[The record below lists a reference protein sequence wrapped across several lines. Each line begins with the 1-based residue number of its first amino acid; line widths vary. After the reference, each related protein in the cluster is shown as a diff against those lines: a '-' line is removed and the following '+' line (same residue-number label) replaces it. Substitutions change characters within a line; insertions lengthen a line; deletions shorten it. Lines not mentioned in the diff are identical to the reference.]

1 METNPK
7 PAEAPLL
14 DVEVLDNQSNFEKTY
29 YPLTGEKAVVGVMVN
44 MEGGLK
50 AKLESLV
57 EEKHFRSLTAA
68 LIHFSVSGL
77 EREFNAFIE
86 DGKIPR
92 SLRGYATNDV
102 KSKIDKGGY
111 GWSKKRKNDLL
122 DRLDSNYLVDRVSRG
137 EITLEEMDLILK
149 EAIQEKLD
157 LQKQGIYISGNKT
170 EGVSLFDWK
179 YEVREDKEVVDN
191 RWRTYTK
198 NDISILIPNLINR
211 TKEELLYNSK
221 YVNHMKIAG
230 LSNIEISNNIKVL
243 LENIKKAY
251 PNQVKVID
259 EMCDKCYIIGIH
271 IVQLKRTT
279 PNEGSL
285 RKNRY
290 ICIDFNTQNEDEQAL
305 LIVNNDYN
313 EVIWI

>member
-111 GWSKKRKNDLL
+111 GISKKKKNDLL

-137 EITLEEMDLILK
+137 EITLEEMDIILK

-179 YEVREDKEVVDN
+179 YEVREDKEVFDN
-191 RWRTYTK
+191 RWRYYSK
-198 NDISILIPNLINR
+198 NDVGILIPNLMNR
-211 TKEELLYNSK
+211 TQEELLYNSK
-221 YVNHMKIAG
+221 YVNHIKLAG
-230 LSNIEISNNIKVL
+230 LSNIEISNNIKIL
-243 LENIKKAY
+243 IENIIKAY
-251 PNQVKVID
+251 PNRVKIIN
-259 EMCDKCYIIGIH
+259 EMMDKCYVLGIH
-271 IVQLKRTT
+271 IVQLKRTNPT
-279 PNEGSL
+279 EGSL

-290 ICIDFNTQNEDEQAL
+290 TCFDFNNMSDDEQTL
-305 LIVNNDYN
+305 LIMNNDYC
-313 EVIWI
+313 EVV

>member
-7 PAEAPLL
+7 SAEAPLY
-14 DVEVLDNQSNFEKTY
+14 DVDVLDNQSNFDKSY

-57 EEKHFRSLTAA
+57 KEKHFRSLTAA
-68 LIHFSVSGL
+68 LVHFSVSGL

-92 SLRGYATNDV
+92 SLRGYATTDV
-102 KSKIDKGGY
+102 ASKINKGGY
-111 GWSKKRKNDLL
+111 GISKKKKNDLL

-137 EITLEEMDLILK
+137 EITLEEMDVILK

-179 YEVREDKEVVDN
+179 YEVREDKEVFDN
-191 RWRTYTK
+191 RWRYYSK
-198 NDISILIPNLINR
+198 KDVGILIPNLTNR
-211 TKEELLYNSK
+211 TQEELLYNSK
-221 YVNHMKIAG
+221 YVNHIKLAG
-230 LSNIEISNNIKVL
+230 LSNIEISNNIKIL
-243 LENIKKAY
+243 IENIIKAY
-251 PNQVKVID
+251 PNRVKIIN
-259 EMCDKCYIIGIH
+259 EMMEKCYVLGIH
-271 IVQLKRTT
+271 IVQLKRTHPT
-279 PNEGSL
+279 EGSL
-285 RKNRY
+285 RKYRY
-290 ICIDFNTQNEDEQAL
+290 TCFDFNNMSDDEQTL
-305 LIVNNDYN
+305 LIMNNDYC
-313 EVIWI
+313 EVV